1 MLFDRKL
8 KTQRDIEANIRF
20 AADEGRAEGRAE
32 GIEKGLKK
40 GLTEGIIEGKLQT
53 ARSLLHRGIPIA
65 EVAEITGLSVERLKE
80 S

>member
-20 AADEGRAEGRAE
+20 AADEGRAEG
-32 GIEKGLKK
+32 IE
-40 GLTEGIIEGKLQT
+40 EGKLQT
-53 ARSLLHRGIPIA
+53 ARRLLHRGIPIA